1 MKKKKEKMKKEKE
14 KMKKE
19 IKRQEKK
26 ECEKTFKNSLFSA
39 VARGNLDDIKALV
52 DQGALDAMVDD
63 NNINPLHFAVM
74 KDNLDIVKDLVEK
87 GASMEAIDDEN
98 YTPLSIAAA
107 KGLLDIVKYLV
118 DKGANME
125 IVTAY
130 KMTPLHD
137 AVIHDH
143 IDVVKYLVEH
153 GANMEALDHHNN
165 TPLQNATEYN
175 NTEIAKYL
183 VNHLEIMEKL
193 VSTLMKPEEIAD
205 TEVKI
210 AAKEES
216 ENRCSAC
223 CYCNKQ
229 GKDLL
234 EETGNQLLKCS
245 SCMTA
250 TYCNRDCQVA
260 HYKEHKTLCKA
271 LASFRPDKNKGNKL
285 IEFNEMNRDILC
297 RQLFPAMLNNDYNNL
312 RTGNKSMDHVAVVI
326 VDYNYHTNAFRIVEH
341 ELVPDKDII
350 SYFQGNPLH
359 DHFKTLNDVR
369 KHAQTSASSED
380 YSNCNVNIGFV
391 KFKNGTEAF
400 RRNKTKVLMSVLASI
415 PDKEDKVD
423 LHDTTAKYG
432 IHRINLLDPAYAKS
446 PEAFQEALRLADSVN
461 KL

>member
-1 MKKKKEKMKKEKE
+1 M
-14 KMKKE
+14 
-19 IKRQEKK
+19 
-26 ECEKTFKNSLFSA
+26 TTKNSPF
-39 VARGNLDDIKALV
+39 RDDIKALV
-52 DQGALDAMVDD
+52 DQGVLDAMVDD
-63 NNINPLHFAVM
+63 NNINPLHYAVM
-74 KDNLDIVKDLVEK
+74 NDNLDIVKDLVEK

-183 VNHLEIMEKL
+183 MIME
-193 VSTLMKPEEIAD
+193 TFMKPEEIAD

-260 HYKEHKTLCKA
+260 HYKEHKTLCKRM
-271 LASFRPDKNKGNKL
+271 ASFRLVKNKGDKL
-285 IEFNEMNRDILC
+285 IEFNEMNRDTFC
-297 RQLFPAMLNNDYNNL
+297 RELFPAMLNNL

-326 VDYNYHTNAFRIVEH
+326 VDYNYSTNAFRIVEH

-350 SYFQGNPLH
+350 SYFQGNPFLPEQ
-359 DHFKTLNDVR
+359 FKTLNDVR
-369 KHAQTSASSED
+369 KILANQIAQIRASGED
-380 YSNCNVNIGFV
+380 YSNRTLNVNIGFV

-400 RRNKTKVLMSVLASI
+400 RTNKTKVLMNYSLTVG
-415 PDKEDKVD
+415 KQGEEDEVD
-423 LHDTTAKYG
+423 HRDTQAEYFFV
-432 IHRINLLDPAYAKS
+432 HRINLLDPAYAKS